1 MLEIVQSLDNK
12 IIVEDKNQIKS
23 EKFDKRKEDVTI
35 QANNKGDTKEA
46 DELLD
51 MLKEKEKMTTRID
64 IENIEI
70 TILLPLPGLLLAVR
84 VKVHSVQERHQR
96 KTKNTGKKAVTN
108 LITDREIIE
117 SD

>member
-1 MLEIVQSLDNK
+1 M
-12 IIVEDKNQIKS
+12 VEDKNQIKS
-23 EKFDKRKEDVTI
+23 EKFDKSKEDVTI
-35 QANNKGDTKEA
+35 QANSKGDMKEV

-51 MLKEKEKMTTRID
+51 ILKEKEKMTTRIG

-70 TILLPLPGLLLAVR
+70 TIRLPLLGLLLAVR
-84 VKVHSVQERHQR
+84 VKVHFVQERHQR
-96 KTKNTGKKAVTN
+96 KTKNTGKKAATN